1 MMSLVD
7 VVAALLFVGVLFYAL
22 FGGADFGSGVWDLL
36 ALDRPEAPRLRNQI
50 DRSIGPVWEANHVWL
65 IFAIVVFWTGFP
77 RAFGP
82 VMETLYVHFLTPP
95 CMVTR
100 LRSQVR
106 RLSDSIGYVPD
117 SSVGPFGE
125 KQRWLPETE
134 LQRPVPA
141 SSIVEGFLI
150 RSPSAATTPITY
162 GSVPRENRPGHR
174 KKRS

>member
-1 MMSLVD
+1 MMK
-7 VVAALLFVGVLFYAL
+7 AAM
-22 FGGADFGSGVWDLL
+22 
-36 ALDRPEAPRLRNQI
+36 
-50 DRSIGPVWEANHVWL
+50 GPVWEANHVWL